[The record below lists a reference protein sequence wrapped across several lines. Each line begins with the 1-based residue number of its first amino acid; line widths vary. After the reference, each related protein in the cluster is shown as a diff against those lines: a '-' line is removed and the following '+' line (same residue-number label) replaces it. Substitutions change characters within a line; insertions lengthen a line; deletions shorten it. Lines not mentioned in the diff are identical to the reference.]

1 MNLDWKT
8 CFKVGLS
15 IFVLYLCIH
24 FWPTAASLLI
34 KLLSAA
40 LPLLLGGALAYVLN
54 ILMRFY
60 EKHYFPKAKKA
71 IAHKSRRPVCLI
83 AAIVTLLAIISLV
96 VGLLVPQ
103 LVSCVQLLLSSVPSG
118 MAYLIDW
125 VEKHHLLSDELLSS
139 LSSVDWKA
147 QLGKILEVVTS
158 GIGNVMELVLTT
170 VTSIVSVLVTAFLTL
185 VFSFYLLWGK
195 ERVGGQVNRLMD
207 HYLPQPLCRKIR
219 TLCKVLDETFHS
231 YIVGQCTEA
240 LILGLLCML
249 GMFLLRLP
257 YATMISA
264 LVAFTALIPV
274 AGAYIGAAVGAF
286 MILTVSP
293 VQAVVFLVFILI
305 LQQLEGNL
313 IYPRVV
319 GHSIGLPGIW
329 VLASVTIGGGL
340 FGVLGMLLG
349 VPLTATVWKLLKRD
363 MAKK

>member
-1 MNLDWKT
+1 MKLEWKT
-8 CFKVGLS
+8 CFRVGVS
-15 IFVLYLCIH
+15 VFILYLCIH
-24 FWPTAASLLI
+24 FWPAVAALLV

-40 LPLLLGGALAYVLN
+40 LPLLLGGGLAYVLN

-60 EKHYFPKAKKA
+60 EKHYFPKAQKPF
-71 IAHKSRRPVCLI
+71 AHKSRRPVCLL
-83 AAIVTLLAIISLV
+83 AAILTLLAILSLV

-103 LVSCVQLLLSSVPSG
+103 LVSCIQLLLSAVPTG
-118 MAYLIDW
+118 MAALIEW
-125 VEKHHLLSDELLSS
+125 VEKHHLLSEELLSS
-139 LSSVDWKA
+139 ISAVDWKA
-147 QLGKILEVVTS
+147 QIGKILEVVTS

-170 VTSIVSVLVTAFLTL
+170 ITSIVSVIVTAFLTL
-185 VFSFYLLWGK
+185 IFSVYLLWGK
-195 ERVGGQVNRLMD
+195 ERIGGQVNRLMD
-207 HYLPQPLCRKIR
+207 CYLSKPVCQKIR
-219 TLCKVLDETFHS
+219 TLCSVLDESFHS

-240 LILGLLCML
+240 VILGLLCML

-293 VQAVVFLVFILI
+293 VQAIVFLVFILV
-305 LQQLEGNL
+305 LQQIEGNL

-329 VLASVTIGGGL
+329 VLAAVTLGGGL

-349 VPLTATVWKLLKRD
+349 VPITATIWKLLKRD

>member
-1 MNLDWKT
+1 MNLQWKT
-8 CFKVGLS
+8 CLKVGVS

-24 FWPTAASLLI
+24 YWPTVSSLLMR
-34 KLLSAA
+34 LLAA
-40 LPLLLGGALAYVLN
+40 AFPLLLGCGIAYVLN

-60 EKHYFPKAKKA
+60 EKHYFPKARKPFVR
-71 IAHKSRRPVCLI
+71 KSRRPVCLL

-103 LVSCVQLLLSSVPSG
+103 LGSCVQLLLAELPSG
-118 MAYLIDW
+118 IAHLIDLI
-125 VEKHHLLSDELLSS
+125 EKHHLLSDEVLST

-147 QLGKILEVVTS
+147 QVGKILEVVTS

-170 VTSIVSVLVTAFLTL
+170 VTSVISIIVTMFLAII
-185 VFSFYLLWGK
+185 FSIYLLWGK
-195 ERVGGQVNRLMD
+195 ERIGGQVNRLMN
-207 HYLPQPLCRKIR
+207 HYLPQTLCGKIR
-219 TLCKVLDETFHS
+219 TLCSVLDESFHS

-240 LILGLLCML
+240 LILGGLCML

-257 YATMISA
+257 YATMIGT

-293 VQAVVFLVFILI
+293 IQAIVFLIFILI

-329 VLASVTIGGGL
+329 VLAAVTVGGGL
-340 FGVLGMLLG
+340 FGIWGMLLG
-349 VPLTATVWKLLKRD
+349 VPITAAVWKLLKRD
-363 MAKK
+363 MARK